1 MGRAPSAAVAG
12 PPSMVPSG
20 TASTVTAPLA
30 ASTRGSSATPARR
43 WNSAVAVG
51 R

>member
-1 MGRAPSAAVAG
+1 MGRAPTAAVAG

-30 ASTRGSSATPARR
+30 ASSTAAARR